1 MAKLKIFIRK
11 NAKKAINLILDK
23 SFKCDY
29 PAPELCPNYD
39 ELRECCCN
47 LNSRCS
53 YHNKP
58 NYMIIKRLKN
68 IIKNKILNNRLTA
81 NLIFPEININSD
93 IPEIFKYK
101 RYTRKNNHGKKQNK

>member
-1 MAKLKIFIRK
+1 MPKLKIFIRK

-47 LNSRCS
+47 LNSKCS

-58 NYMIIKRLKN
+58 NYMIIKRLK
-68 IIKNKILNNRLTA
+68 
-81 NLIFPEININSD
+81 
-93 IPEIFKYK
+93 KY
-101 RYTRKNNHGKKQNK
+101 Y

>member
-1 MAKLKIFIRK
+1 MPKLRIFIRK

-58 NYMIIKRLKN
+58 NYMIKK
-68 IIKNKILNNRLTA
+68 RLTA